1 MTVLG
6 IHHVQLA
13 MPAGGEE
20 AARSFYGGVLGLT
33 EVDKPEHLRARGGC
47 WFEIDR
53 DTQLHLGVETP
64 FRPAAK
70 AHPALVVADLE
81 AMRSALVTA
90 GSPVVDDTQ
99 LAGFV
104 RFYTAD
110 PFGNRVEIMA
120 PITTSTALG
129 PTSSTR

>member
-13 MPAGGEE
+13 MPVSGE
-20 AARSFYGGVLGLT
+20 AAARAFYTGVLGLA
-33 EVDKPEHLRARGGC
+33 EVDKPEPLRARGGC
-47 WFEIDR
+47 WFEID
-53 DTQLHLGVETP
+53 DGVQLHLGVETP

-81 AMRSALVTA
+81 AMRRALEAA
-90 GSPVVDDTQ
+90 GAPVVQDTQ

-110 PFGNRVEIMA
+110 PFGNRLEIMA
-120 PITTSTALG
+120 RLAT
-129 PTSSTR
+129 